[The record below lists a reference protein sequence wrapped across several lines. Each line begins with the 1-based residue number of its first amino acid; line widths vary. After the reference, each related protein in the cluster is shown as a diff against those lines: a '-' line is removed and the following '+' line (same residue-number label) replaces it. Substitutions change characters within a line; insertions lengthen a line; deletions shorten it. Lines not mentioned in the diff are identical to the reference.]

1 MLFTF
6 KFLGLKDVVVAI
18 INVAAMF
25 MQLTSVPS
33 FTDKISTHRANKTKH
48 RFNMTY
54 KIYL

>member
-33 FTDKISTHRANKTKH
+33 FTDKISTHRANK
-48 RFNMTY
+48 MY
-54 KIYL
+54 

>member
-6 KFLGLKDVVVAI
+6 KFLGSKDVVVAI

-33 FTDKISTHRANKTKH
+33 FTDNISTQTNKTKH

>member
-33 FTDKISTHRANKTKH
+33 FTDKTNKTKH